1 MDRVP
6 ELNDLIADSRLE
18 NGDINLPAAQR
29 GSDSPLVEL
38 VWHSHSA
45 QGGAFTSVANSHS
58 EIVIS
63 KFQHD
68 TIVTVRGPETRATAA
83 FAPPDAEFF
92 GIIFKLGA
100 FMPKFPPGMVMDR
113 RDVNLPQAGG
123 RSFWLDSSA
132 WEFPS
137 FENADSFVQRLVR
150 AELLVYDPLVV
161 GVLREQPHALPPISR
176 RTLQRRF
183 LQATG
188 LTYNGIAQIQRAR
201 YATDLLKQRVPI
213 LDTVELAGYA
223 DQPHLTR
230 ALRHFMGNTPR
241 QIIRRD
247 TDQPMSFLFKTP
259 RD

>member
-6 ELNDLIADSRLE
+6 ELVADSRLE
-18 NGDINLPAAQR
+18 NGEINLPADQR
-29 GSDSPLVEL
+29 GSDSPMVEL
-38 VWHSHSA
+38 VWKSHSA

-63 KFQHD
+63 RYQRD
-68 TIVTVRGPETRATAA
+68 TIVTVRGPETRATPA
-83 FAPPDAEFF
+83 FGPPDADFI
-92 GIIFKLGA
+92 GIVFKLGA
-100 FMPKFPPGMVMDR
+100 FMPKFPPGMVIDR
-113 RDVNLPQAGG
+113 RDLNLPQAGS

-132 WEFPS
+132 WEFPT
-137 FENADSFVQRLVR
+137 FDNADTFVQRLVR
-150 AELLVYDPLVV
+150 AGLLVYDPLVAGTLQTESYV
-161 GVLREQPHALPPISR
+161 MPPSISR

-201 YATDLLKQRVPI
+201 YATDLLKQGVPI
-213 LDTVELAGYA
+213 LDTVDLAGYA

-241 QIIRRD
+241 QIIRRN

-259 RD
+259 PE